1 MRRKGGRKGERERE
15 REREK
20 EESFI
25 ILSLHTHREGW
36 EAKALLEFY
45 DAKTKAKEMLKSRGG
60 MSGGGGGGGGR
71 RNQPPRRRFN

>member
-1 MRRKGGRKGERERE
+1 MSEEEGRERGRERE
-15 REREK
+15 RK
-20 EESFI
+20 SFI
-25 ILSLHTHREGW
+25 ILSLHTPREGW

-60 MSGGGGGGGGR
+60 MSGGGGVR